1 MNGRSWIPAVFS
13 ASLPFMAGSFNAQAA
28 NPDSLIRLLEQ
39 RSCPRCRLQDAD
51 LVNADLRDANLKG
64 AQLQRANLSGAQLD
78 GADLSGAVLSETSL
92 LGASLRGANLRGARL
107 DGTDLRH
114 SDLNG
119 AQLDHNALDL
129 AHWQLAT
136 GVDLSQLGYITL
148 HNAGVNAFQMGRQPD
163 AERFFGEAIRQQPE
177 AGVSWVARGLS
188 RLEQGKTELAAQ
200 DFDYA
205 AKLYEQVGDD
215 TKMKQ
220 LNDLAKGIS
229 KPPAQSKGGNGFGS
243 QLIQGAMA
251 AFQALAPIAVKT
263 FAGGL

>member
-1 MNGRSWIPAVFS
+1 MIQVSILRQ
-13 ASLPFMAGSFNAQAA
+13 L
-28 NPDSLIRLLEQ
+28 Q
-39 RSCPRCRLQDAD
+39 RSCPRCHLQNAD
-51 LVNADLRDANLKG
+51 LVNADLRDVNLKG

-78 GADLSGAVLSETSL
+78 GADLSGAILSETSL

-107 DGTDLRH
+107 DGTDLRR
-114 SDLNG
+114 SDLSG

-136 GVDLSQLGYITL
+136 GVDLTQQSYITL
-148 HNAGVNAFQMGRQPD
+148 HNAGVTAYQMGRQPD

-200 DFDYA
+200 DFNYA
-205 AKLYEQVGDD
+205 ANLYGQISD
-215 TKMKQ
+215 TIKVDQ
-220 LNDLAKGIS
+220 LKDLANGIS
-229 KPPAQSKGGNGFGS
+229 KPPEQAKGGNGFGS
-243 QLIQGAMA
+243 QLVQGAMT
-251 AFQALAPIAVKT
+251 AFQALAPIAIKT